1 MHLAAG
7 REAILL
13 ASSGPEDDCEE
24 RLEQEPDAQEGDDC
38 LSQS

>member
-7 REAILL
+7 HEAILL
-13 ASSGPEDDCEE
+13 ARSGPEDDCEE
-24 RLEQEPDAQEGDDC
+24 RLEQEPDAQEGDDY